1 MNHLSIEELLGLRDG
16 AAPEEH
22 SQHLTQCAEC
32 AAELERLHDLRSRLT
47 RLPVSRP
54 ERDVWP
60 AVRVAAEA
68 NRWRGPWI
76 WGARV
81 VATLAATFTLAVG
94 VRGTVDAWRESRL
107 TRETHALMAESQRLE
122 QALRSYDTS
131 GRVVAGRTAGAVAEL
146 ENQIALIDGQLAQAQ
161 TGRAT
166 SRDLLDLW
174 QERVRLLD
182 AMASVQ
188 TTRVAYVGL

>member
-1 MNHLSIEELLGLRDG
+1 MNHLSIDELLAVRDG
-16 AAPEEH
+16 DEPGELSEH
-22 SQHLTQCAEC
+22 LAGCAEC
-32 AAELERLHDLRSRLT
+32 RSELDRLNDVRARLG

-60 AVRVAAEA
+60 AVRAAAEA
-68 NRWRGPWI
+68 QRWRGPWI

-94 VRGTVDAWRESRL
+94 VRGTLDAWRESRL
-107 TRETHALMAESQRLE
+107 ARETHALMAESQRLE
-122 QALRSYDTS
+122 QAVRSYDAS
-131 GRVVAGRTAGAVAEL
+131 GRVVAGRTAGAVAQL
-146 ENQIALIDGQLAQAQ
+146 EDQIALVDAQLTQAQ

-166 SRDLLDLW
+166 SRDVLDLW

-188 TTRVAYVGL
+188 TTQVAYVGL